1 MPKTF
6 WQSLFFTTIMA
17 TFMVLIMSSYNI
29 LLHSNGKLWF
39 AGWTNLL
46 TELFCALPLALLFAG
61 KFSTELAHKLLG
73 NRASYV
79 AMRIIITFF
88 IAIIMVLSMS
98 LFVLVRKFGISNI
111 SLQMYCKAVLYN
123 IILAFPVQVLFLA
136 NLVRKIYRQ
145 LIGFKYQQRK
155 FFIPLN
161 PYLKNHH
168 TILTTKIFLITNAV
182 VIYIISL

>member
-17 TFMVLIMSSYNI
+17 TFMVLIMSSYNM

-39 AGWTNLL
+39 AGWNNLF

-61 KFSTELAHKLLG
+61 RLSAKLAHKLLSSK
-73 NRASYV
+73 ASHTII
-79 AMRIIITFF
+79 RITMTFF
-88 IAIIMVLSMS
+88 IAIIMVLLMS
-98 LFVLVRKFGISNI
+98 LFVLIRKFGINNI
-111 SLQMYCKAVLYN
+111 SWPMYCKAVLYN
-123 IILAFPVQVLFLA
+123 IVLAFPVQVLCLG

-155 FFIPLN
+155 WLMPLN
-161 PYLKNHH
+161 PYFKNRHI
-168 TILTTKIFLITNAV
+168 ILRTKILLITNAV
-182 VIYIISL
+182 VICMITL

>member
-1 MPKTF
+1 
-6 WQSLFFTTIMA
+6 
-17 TFMVLIMSSYNI
+17 
-29 LLHSNGKLWF
+29 
-39 AGWTNLL
+39 
-46 TELFCALPLALLFAG
+46 
-61 KFSTELAHKLLG
+61 
-73 NRASYV
+73 
-79 AMRIIITFF
+79 MRIIITFF

-155 FFIPLN
+155 FFMPLN

>member
-6 WQSLFFTTIMA
+6 WQSLFFTAIMA
-17 TFMVLIMSSYNI
+17 TFMVLIMSSYNM

-39 AGWTNLL
+39 AGWNNLL

-61 KFSTELAHKLLG
+61 KLSAKLAHKLLG

-79 AMRIIITFF
+79 VMRIVTTFF
-88 IAIIMVLSMS
+88 IAIIMVLLMS
-98 LFVLVRKFGISNI
+98 LFVLVRKFGINNI
-111 SLQMYCKAVLYN
+111 SWQMYCKAVLYN
-123 IILAFPVQVLFLA
+123 IILAFPVQVLCLG

-155 FFIPLN
+155 LFMPLN

-168 TILTTKIFLITNAV
+168 TILITKILLITNAV
-182 VIYIISL
+182 VVYIILL